1 MLKFRSSIRAKITV
15 LLLALALIP
24 LVVGTLTITNQT
36 ISAIHNEVEEMQ
48 TNNVKSNAEYINQW
62 ITDKISTIENVIEAH
77 PEFQEGKKDEILP
90 ILQIIGDS
98 EQEVKWYSFLN
109 DKGTAYS
116 TLGSTAQVDD
126 QEHFQVAKETKEV
139 FVSEVIKD
147 VNSGDN
153 ILIIDVPIVDN
164 KDEFIGAIQAI
175 IDPSEILRLVDSIKV
190 ADSGFGYL
198 TSSNGDVLVHPDEG
212 KVGEKLEGED
222 LKFFEQDIA
231 TTTNGFSIVDDDTL
245 AFQKIDATDW
255 HLITVT
261 PKDEVFSEVNRMQ
274 IFTIIIISVFV
285 VVVAVIAYLLAKYVI
300 RQIAD
305 IIDVM
310 KEVSVG
316 NLTNRI
322 EVKGTDE
329 IATVKRDINQML
341 DAFSGLVKRISGA
354 ITQVS
359 RATTGLTDISSESRK
374 HSQTITE
381 SVQSVVAGSDAQYQA
396 SEQTSKATDEIASDI
411 LSISESAMNVSQT
424 ANAVTKEVEQGNT
437 EVTKAIKQ
445 INVAGETVED
455 STEMVRSLKDRSQE
469 VNQIILLIS
478 EIADQTNLLAL
489 NASIEA
495 ARAGE
500 HGQGFT
506 VVANEVKNL
515 AVQTSEATEDIREII
530 DEIIGSTEVAATSI
544 ESGLSDVRESVSLV
558 ERIGEVFEM
567 ILHEFA
573 EVTEQIEGVSSTTE
587 DISAGT
593 EEVAA
598 ASQDV
603 TNETRNAI
611 NALSE
616 VSTRVEE
623 QNDSISS
630 IAHSAE
636 DLQAM
641 ASELEELIS
650 EFKID

>member
-1 MLKFRSSIRAKITV
+1 
-15 LLLALALIP
+15 
-24 LVVGTLTITNQT
+24 
-36 ISAIHNEVEEMQ
+36 MQ